1 MRREGFQIGRIYG
14 IPILIHSSWIVA
26 LVLFASWFYSEFA
39 ALHLDLSQA
48 RLWGLGLM
56 TTGLF
61 FGSLVVHEV
70 AHSVVAKLYKIPV
83 VSITLFVFGGVSRI
97 ARESSRALEEFNI
110 AVAGPLSSLLIAGG
124 FYLIARQAGSNLVL
138 KTLADSLAMINFS
151 LALFNLIPG
160 FPLDGGHIFRAIVW
174 GFTKDFSRAARIA
187 ARSGQVI
194 AYAMIAA
201 GAGTAITSYVP
212 LGGTVGGLWLAFI
225 GWFLLTAARQ
235 SQAQAD
241 ARGALEGLRASDI
254 MTPDL
259 PTVGREISLEDYARE
274 MLRTGRRA
282 HLVLAGDQLVG
293 LMTAEALSGVPQHD
307 WDVTSVQ
314 AVMLPKSKL
323 QWAAP
328 EEPAL
333 SLLDRMRNIGMQ
345 QIPVIAGGSVVG
357 IVTRDSIL
365 RVLQRQQVGGLAG
378 R

>member
-97 ARESSRALEEFNI
+97 GRESSRALEEFNI
-110 AVAGPLSSLLIAGG
+110 DVAGPLSSLLIAGG

-345 QIPVIAGGSVVG
+345 QIPVITGGSVVG

>member
-124 FYLIARQAGSNLVL
+124 FYLIARPAGSNLVL

>member
-14 IPILIHSSWIVA
+14 IPILVHSGWFVA
-26 LVLFASWFYSEFA
+26 FGLFASWFYSEFA

-70 AHSVVAKLYKIPV
+70 AHTVVAKLYKIPV

-212 LGGTVGGLWLAFI
+212 LGGTVGGLWLPLLC
-225 GWFLLTAARQ
+225 WFFFFA
-235 SQAQAD
+235 
-241 ARGALEGLRASDI
+241 
-254 MTPDL
+254 
-259 PTVGREISLEDYARE
+259 
-274 MLRTGRRA
+274 GRRIPT
-282 HLVLAGDQLVG
+282 AGDV
-293 LMTAEALSGVPQHD
+293 
-307 WDVTSVQ
+307 
-314 AVMLPKSKL
+314 
-323 QWAAP
+323 
-328 EEPAL
+328 
-333 SLLDRMRNIGMQ
+333 
-345 QIPVIAGGSVVG
+345 
-357 IVTRDSIL
+357 
-365 RVLQRQQVGGLAG
+365 
-378 R
+378 